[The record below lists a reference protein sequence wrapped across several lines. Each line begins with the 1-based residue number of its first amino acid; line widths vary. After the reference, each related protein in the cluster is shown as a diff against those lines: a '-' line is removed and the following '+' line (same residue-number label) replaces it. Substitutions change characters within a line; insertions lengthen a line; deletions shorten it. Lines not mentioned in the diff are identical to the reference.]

1 MGIKKTRMFKI
12 VCLKTLRFYQ
22 KFLSP
27 LKPLFVDII
36 PHVQNTPF
44 GNFKKEIVFLH
55 FFQVFLEF

>member
-27 LKPLFVDII
+27 L
-36 PHVQNTPF
+36 
-44 GNFKKEIVFLH
+44 
-55 FFQVFLEF
+55 

>member
-27 LKPLFVDII
+27 
-36 PHVQNTPF
+36 
-44 GNFKKEIVFLH
+44 
-55 FFQVFLEF
+55 